1 MSSERSQI
9 EAATRTTSRLK
20 DAMLLHSRA
29 ASIRNDAV
37 FLQVL
42 TPLQA
47 AKYMKWL
54 GDNKQRCYHVIN
66 RMKAAARSD
75 DDNDDA
81 ADASGEMSL
90 LDICMRLDEVLRISK
105 NF

>member
-1 MSSERSQI
+1 MISSERSQI

-29 ASIRNDAV
+29 ASIRNEAT

-42 TPLQA
+42 TPIQA
-47 AKYMKWL
+47 AKYMKWIC
-54 GDNKQRCYHVIN
+54 DNKQRCFHVIAG
-66 RMKAAARSD
+66 KKTSETD
-75 DDNDDA
+75 L
-81 ADASGEMSL
+81 SGEMSL
-90 LDICMRLDEVLRISK
+90 LDICIRLDEVLRISK